1 MIVSCKNVLL
11 KKIKKYYFE
20 IWKAGD
26 IDGNIYIYGNIDG
39 HTEEFEIKVVKA
51 SDDIRDLV
59 DKIIVNGLNEEALLL
74 IVISIQ

>member
-1 MIVSCKNVLL
+1 MIVSCKNVLF
-11 KKIKKYYFE
+11 KKNKKYYFE

-26 IDGNIYIYGNIDG
+26 IDGNIYGNIDG